1 MIPILMTEQEHWA
14 LTALL
19 RSAVTIRTFCSLGLE
34 GLLERLNSPYIEKA
48 EAEGFD
54 SLAAR
59 DRLPYLPMY
68 VAGVADIP
76 ADVADVVD
84 SLNLS
89 ARLVRLAK
97 DYPAEAVSAALEA
110 LRHQIKDLTAVRLNA
125 HVSVLLRPAR
135 EDDDR
140 ITLVPEGD
148 RGLTTVNY
156 TSEGVIVDVIDEAG
170 NVVATL
176 SLPNGDLTLEEE
188 GPAWACPQCGSDA
201 LTVSV
206 TVEAKLTQSGDN
218 FETEPAGDHL
228 WDGDSL
234 MTCQEC
240 QYTAASR
247 QFES

>member
-1 MIPILMTEQEHWA
+1 MVPVLMTEQEHWA

-59 DRLPYLPMY
+59 DRLPYLPMP
-68 VAGVADIP
+68 VVTV
-76 ADVADVVD
+76 ADVAD

-89 ARLVRLAK
+89 ARQVRWAK
-97 DYPAEAVSAALEA
+97 DYPAEATSAAVEE
-110 LRHQIKDLTAVRLNA
+110 LRRRIKDLTILRLNEQ
-125 HVSVLLRPAR
+125 VSTILRPAR
-135 EDDDR
+135 ERDAR
-140 ITLVPEGD
+140 ITLVPDGD

-176 SLPNGDLTLEEE
+176 SVPNGDLTLEEEE
-188 GPAWACPQCGSDA
+188 GPAWACPQCGGKKLSVMV
-201 LTVSV
+201 TVS
-206 TVEAKLTQSGDN
+206 ADLTQSGDN
-218 FETEPAGDHL
+218 FETDPNGDHE

-234 MTCQEC
+234 MTCREC
-240 QYTAASR
+240 QYVAASR

>member
-1 MIPILMTEQEHWA
+1 MVPVLMTEQEHWA

-19 RSAVTIRTFCSLGLE
+19 RSAVTIRTLCSLGLE

-59 DRLPYLPMY
+59 DRLPYLPMP
-68 VAGVADIP
+68 VVTV
-76 ADVADVVD
+76 ADVAD

-89 ARLVRLAK
+89 ARQVRWAK
-97 DYPAEAVSAALEA
+97 DYPAEAVSAAIEA

-125 HVSVLLRPAR
+125 HVSVLLRPAH
-135 EDDDR
+135 EDDCR
-140 ITLVPEGD
+140 ITLVPDGD

-170 NVVATL
+170 NEAATL
-176 SLPNGDLTLEEE
+176 SIPNGDLTLEEE
-188 GPAWACPQCGSDA
+188 GPAWKCPQCGSDS

-206 TVEAKLTQSGDN
+206 TVEAKLTQTGDN

-240 QYTAASR
+240 QFTAASR
-247 QFES
+247 QFER

>member
-1 MIPILMTEQEHWA
+1 MVPVLMTEQEHWA

-34 GLLERLNSPYIEKA
+34 ELLERLNSPYIEKA

-59 DRLPYLPMY
+59 DRLPYLPMP
-68 VAGVADIP
+68 VVTV
-76 ADVADVVD
+76 ADVAD

-89 ARLVRLAK
+89 ARQVRWAK
-97 DYPAEAVSAALEA
+97 DYPAEATSAAVEE
-110 LRHQIKDLTAVRLNA
+110 LRRRIKDLTILRLNEQ
-125 HVSVLLRPAR
+125 VSTILRPAR
-135 EDDDR
+135 ERDAR
-140 ITLVPEGD
+140 ITLVPDGD

-176 SLPNGDLTLEEE
+176 SVPNGDLTLEEEE
-188 GPAWACPQCGSDA
+188 GPAWACPQCGGKKLSVMV
-201 LTVSV
+201 TVS
-206 TVEAKLTQSGDN
+206 ADLTQSGDN
-218 FETEPAGDHL
+218 FETDPNGDHE

-234 MTCQEC
+234 MTCQNC

-247 QFES
+247 QFER

>member
-1 MIPILMTEQEHWA
+1 MVPVLMTEQEHWA

-19 RSAVTIRTFCSLGLE
+19 RSAVTARTFRYLGLE

-54 SLAAR
+54 SLEAR
-59 DRLPYLPMY
+59 TRLPYLPMS
-68 VAGVADIP
+68 VEQV
-76 ADVADVVD
+76 ADVAGKLPVAE
-84 SLNLS
+84 LS
-89 ARLVRLAK
+89 AKSRWAV
-97 DYPAEAVSAALEA
+97 DYPAAATSAAIEE
-110 LRHQIKDLTAVRLNA
+110 LRRRIKDLTAVRLNA

-135 EDDDR
+135 EDGDR
-140 ITLVPEGD
+140 ITLVPDGD

-170 NVVATL
+170 NVAATL

-188 GPAWACPQCGSDA
+188 GPAWKCPQCGGKKLSVMV
-201 LTVSV
+201 TVS
-206 TVEAKLTQSGDN
+206 ADLTQTGDN

-247 QFES
+247 QFER

>member
-1 MIPILMTEQEHWA
+1 MIPVLMTEQEHWA

-34 GLLERLNSPYIEKA
+34 ELLERLNSPYIEKA

-59 DRLPYLPMY
+59 DRLPYLPMS
-68 VAGVADIP
+68 VVTV
-76 ADVADVVD
+76 ADVAD

-89 ARLVRLAK
+89 ARQVRWAK
-97 DYPAEAVSAALEA
+97 DYPAEAVSAAIEA

-125 HVSVLLRPAR
+125 RVSVLLRPAR
-135 EDDDR
+135 EDDCR
-140 ITLVPEGD
+140 ITLVPDGD

-170 NVVATL
+170 NEAATL
-176 SLPNGDLTLEEE
+176 SIPNGDLTLEEE
-188 GPAWACPQCGSDA
+188 EGPAWVCPKCGGKKLSVMV
-201 LTVSV
+201 TVS
-206 TVEAKLTQSGDN
+206 ADLTQSGDN
-218 FETEPAGDHL
+218 FETEPAGDHE

-234 MTCQEC
+234 MTCQNC

>member
-1 MIPILMTEQEHWA
+1 MVPVLMTEQEHWA

-19 RSAVTIRTFCSLGLE
+19 RSAVTTRTFRYLGLE
-34 GLLERLNSPYIEKA
+34 GLLERLSGPYLERA
-48 EAEGFD
+48 LAEGFD
-54 SLAAR
+54 ALEAR
-59 DRLPYLPMY
+59 NRLPCFSLIVP
-68 VAGVADIP
+68 VVTV
-76 ADVADVVD
+76 ADVAGKLPVTE
-84 SLNLS
+84 LS
-89 ARLVRLAK
+89 ARSRWAK
-97 DYPAEAVSAALEA
+97 DYPAEAVSAAIEA

-135 EDDDR
+135 EDGDR
-140 ITLVPEGD
+140 ITLVPDGD

-170 NVVATL
+170 NEAATL
-176 SLPNGDLTLEEE
+176 SLPNSDLTLEEE
-188 GPAWACPQCGSDA
+188 EEGPAWVCPKCGGKKLSVMV
-201 LTVSV
+201 TVS
-206 TVEAKLTQSGDN
+206 ADLTQSGDN

-247 QFES
+247 QFER

>member
-1 MIPILMTEQEHWA
+1 MVPVLMTEQEHWA

-19 RSAVTIRTFCSLGLE
+19 RSAVTARTFRNLE
-34 GLLERLNSPYIEKA
+34 LEELMERLNSPYIEKA

-54 SLAAR
+54 SLEAR
-59 DRLPYLPMY
+59 TRLPYLPMA
-68 VAGVADIP
+68 VEQV
-76 ADVADVVD
+76 ADVAD

-89 ARLVRLAK
+89 ARQVRWAK
-97 DYPAEAVSAALEA
+97 GYPAEAVSAAIEA
-110 LRHQIKDLTAVRLNA
+110 LRHQIKDLTAVRLSA

-140 ITLVPEGD
+140 ITLVPDGD

-170 NVVATL
+170 NVAATL
-176 SLPNGDLTLEEE
+176 SLPNGDLTLEEA
-188 GPAWACPQCGSDA
+188 GPAWKCPQCGGKKLSVMV
-201 LTVSV
+201 TVS
-206 TVEAKLTQSGDN
+206 ADLTQSGDN
-218 FETEPAGDHL
+218 FETEPNGDHE

-234 MTCQEC
+234 MTCQNC

>member
-1 MIPILMTEQEHWA
+1 MVPVLMTEQEHWA

-34 GLLERLNSPYIEKA
+34 ELLERLNSPYIEKA

-59 DRLPYLPMY
+59 DRLPYLPMS
-68 VAGVADIP
+68 VVTV
-76 ADVADVVD
+76 ADVAD

-89 ARLVRLAK
+89 ARQVRWAK
-97 DYPAEAVSAALEA
+97 DYPAEAVSAAIEA
-110 LRHQIKDLTAVRLNA
+110 LRHRIKDLTAVRLNA

-140 ITLVPEGD
+140 ITLVPDGD

-156 TSEGVIVDVIDEAG
+156 TSEGVIVDVIVEAG

-176 SLPNGDLTLEEE
+176 SVPNGDLTLEEE
-188 GPAWACPQCGSDA
+188 EGPAWVCPKCGGKKLSVMV
-201 LTVSV
+201 TVS
-206 TVEAKLTQSGDN
+206 ADLTQSGDN

-247 QFES
+247 QFER

>member
-1 MIPILMTEQEHWA
+1 MVPVLMTEQEHWA

-59 DRLPYLPMY
+59 DRLPYLPMP
-68 VAGVADIP
+68 VVTV
-76 ADVADVVD
+76 ADVAD

-89 ARLVRLAK
+89 ARQVRWAK
-97 DYPAEAVSAALEA
+97 DYPAEAVSAAIEA

-140 ITLVPEGD
+140 ITLVPDGD

-170 NVVATL
+170 NEAATL
-176 SLPNGDLTLEEE
+176 SIPNGDLTLEEE
-188 GPAWACPQCGSDA
+188 GPAWKCPQCWSDA

-206 TVEAKLTQSGDN
+206 TVEAKLTQTGDN

-247 QFES
+247 QFER

>member
-19 RSAVTIRTFCSLGLE
+19 RSAVTIRTLCSLGLE
-34 GLLERLNSPYIEKA
+34 ELLERLNSPYIEKA

-59 DRLPYLPMY
+59 DRLPYLPMP
-68 VAGVADIP
+68 VVTV
-76 ADVADVVD
+76 ADVAD

-89 ARLVRLAK
+89 ARQVRWAK
-97 DYPAEAVSAALEA
+97 DYPAEAVSAAIEA
-110 LRHQIKDLTAVRLNA
+110 LRRQIKELTAVRLNA
-125 HVSVLLRPAR
+125 HVSVLLWPAR
-135 EDDDR
+135 EDDCR
-140 ITLVPEGD
+140 ITLVPD
-148 RGLTTVNY
+148 DYRGLTTVNY

-170 NVVATL
+170 NEAATL
-176 SLPNGDLTLEEE
+176 SIPNGDLTLEEE
-188 GPAWACPQCGSDA
+188 GPAWACPQCGSKK
-201 LTVSV
+201 LSVMVTVS
-206 TVEAKLTQSGDN
+206 ADLTQSGDN
-218 FETEPAGDHL
+218 FETDPNGDHE

-234 MTCQEC
+234 MTCQNC

>member
-1 MIPILMTEQEHWA
+1 MVPVLMTEQEHWA

-34 GLLERLNSPYIEKA
+34 ELLERLNSPYIEKA

-59 DRLPYLPMY
+59 DRLPYLPMP
-68 VAGVADIP
+68 VVTV
-76 ADVADVVD
+76 ADVAD

-89 ARLVRLAK
+89 ARQVRWAK
-97 DYPAEAVSAALEA
+97 DYPAEATSAAVEE
-110 LRHQIKDLTAVRLNA
+110 LRRRIKDLTILRLNEQ
-125 HVSVLLRPAR
+125 VSTILRPAR
-135 EDDDR
+135 ERDAR
-140 ITLVPEGD
+140 ITLVPDGG

-176 SLPNGDLTLEEE
+176 SVPNGDLTLEEEE
-188 GPAWACPQCGSDA
+188 GPAWACPQCGGKKLSVMV
-201 LTVSV
+201 TVS
-206 TVEAKLTQSGDN
+206 ADLTQSGDS
-218 FETEPAGDHL
+218 FETDPNGDHE

-234 MTCQEC
+234 MTCQNC

-247 QFES
+247 QFER

>member
-1 MIPILMTEQEHWA
+1 MIPVLMTEQEHWA

-19 RSAVTIRTFCSLGLE
+19 RSAVTARTFRYLGLE
-34 GLLERLNSPYIEKA
+34 GLLERLSGPYIERA
-48 EAEGFD
+48 LAEGFD
-54 SLAAR
+54 ALEAR
-59 DRLPYLPMY
+59 NRLPCFSLIVP
-68 VAGVADIP
+68 VVTV
-76 ADVADVVD
+76 ADVAD

-89 ARLVRLAK
+89 ARQVRWAK
-97 DYPAEAVSAALEA
+97 DYPAEAVSAAIEA

-140 ITLVPEGD
+140 ITLVPDGG

-170 NVVATL
+170 NGAATL
-176 SLPNGDLTLEEE
+176 SIPNGDLTLEEE
-188 GPAWACPQCGSDA
+188 EEGPAWVCPKCGGKKLSVMV
-201 LTVSV
+201 TVS
-206 TVEAKLTQSGDN
+206 ADLTQTGDN

-234 MTCQEC
+234 MTCREC

-247 QFES
+247 QFER

>member
-19 RSAVTIRTFCSLGLE
+19 RSAVTIRTLCSLGLE

-59 DRLPYLPMY
+59 DRLPYLPMP
-68 VAGVADIP
+68 VVTV
-76 ADVADVVD
+76 ADVAD

-89 ARLVRLAK
+89 ARQVRWAK
-97 DYPAEAVSAALEA
+97 DYPAEATSAAIEE
-110 LRHQIKDLTAVRLNA
+110 LRRQIKDLTAVRLNA

-135 EDDDR
+135 EDDGR
-140 ITLVPEGD
+140 ITLVPDGY

-176 SLPNGDLTLEEE
+176 SVPNGDLTLEEE
-188 GPAWACPQCGSDA
+188 EGPAWVCPKCGGKKLSVMV
-201 LTVSV
+201 TVS
-206 TVEAKLTQSGDN
+206 ADLTQSGDN
-218 FETEPAGDHL
+218 FETEPAGDHE

-234 MTCQEC
+234 MTCQNC

>member
-1 MIPILMTEQEHWA
+1 MVPVLMTEQEHWA

-34 GLLERLNSPYIEKA
+34 ELLERLNSPYIEKA

-59 DRLPYLPMY
+59 DRLPYLPMP
-68 VAGVADIP
+68 VVTV
-76 ADVADVVD
+76 ADVAD

-89 ARLVRLAK
+89 ARQVRWAK
-97 DYPAEAVSAALEA
+97 DYPAEATSAAVEE
-110 LRHQIKDLTAVRLNA
+110 LRRRIKDLTILRLNEQ
-125 HVSVLLRPAR
+125 VSTILRPAR
-135 EDDDR
+135 ERDAR
-140 ITLVPEGD
+140 ITLVPDGD

-176 SLPNGDLTLEEE
+176 SVPDGDLTLEEEE
-188 GPAWACPQCGSDA
+188 GPAWACPQCGGKKLSVMV
-201 LTVSV
+201 TVS
-206 TVEAKLTQSGDN
+206 ADLTQSGDN
-218 FETEPAGDHL
+218 FETDPNGDHE

-234 MTCQEC
+234 MTCQNC

-247 QFES
+247 QFER

>member
-19 RSAVTIRTFCSLGLE
+19 RSAVTIRTLCSLGLE

-59 DRLPYLPMY
+59 DRLPYLPMP
-68 VAGVADIP
+68 VVTV
-76 ADVADVVD
+76 ADVAD

-89 ARLVRLAK
+89 ARQVRWAK
-97 DYPAEAVSAALEA
+97 GYPAEAVSAAIEA
-110 LRHQIKDLTAVRLNA
+110 LRHRIKDLTAIRLNEQ
-125 HVSVLLRPAR
+125 VSVLLRPAR
-135 EDDDR
+135 EDDCR
-140 ITLVPEGD
+140 ITLVPDGD

-170 NVVATL
+170 NEAATL
-176 SLPNGDLTLEEE
+176 SLPNGDLTFEEE
-188 GPAWACPQCGSDA
+188 GPAWVCPQCGGKKLSVMV
-201 LTVSV
+201 TVS
-206 TVEAKLTQSGDN
+206 ADLTQNGDN
-218 FETEPAGDHL
+218 FETEPNGDHE

-234 MTCQEC
+234 MTCQNC

>member
-1 MIPILMTEQEHWA
+1 MVPVLMTEQEHWA

-19 RSAVTIRTFCSLGLE
+19 RSNVSTRSLRNMGLE
-34 GLLERLNSPYIEKA
+34 GLLERLSGPYMEKA
-48 EAEGFD
+48 LAEGFD
-54 SLAAR
+54 ALEAR
-59 DRLPYLPMY
+59 VRLPSLPAQ
-68 VAGVADIP
+68 VEG
-76 ADVADVVD
+76 VVD
-84 SLNLS
+84 ISGKASVSVLP
-89 ARLVRLAK
+89 ARPASWASN
-97 DYPAEAVSAALEA
+97 YPAEAVSAAIEA
-110 LRHQIKDLTAVRLNA
+110 LRHRIKDLTAIRLNE

-135 EDDDR
+135 EDDGR
-140 ITLVPEGD
+140 ITLVPDGD

-170 NVVATL
+170 NEAATL

-188 GPAWACPQCGSDA
+188 GPAWKCPQCGSDS

-206 TVEAKLTQSGDN
+206 TVEAKLTQTGDN
-218 FETEPAGDHL
+218 FETEPEGDHL

>member
-1 MIPILMTEQEHWA
+1 MVPVLMTEQEHWA

-19 RSAVTIRTFCSLGLE
+19 RSAVTIRTLCSLGLE

-59 DRLPYLPMY
+59 DRLPYLPMPV
-68 VAGVADIP
+68 VAV
-76 ADVADVVD
+76 ADVAD

-89 ARLVRLAK
+89 ARQVRWAK
-97 DYPAEAVSAALEA
+97 DYPAEAVSAAIEA

-140 ITLVPEGD
+140 ITLVPDDD

-176 SLPNGDLTLEEE
+176 SIPNGDLTLEEE
-188 GPAWACPQCGSDA
+188 GPAWVCPKCGGKKLSVMV
-201 LTVSV
+201 TVS
-206 TVEAKLTQSGDN
+206 ADLTQSGDN
-218 FETEPAGDHL
+218 FETDANGDHE

-234 MTCQEC
+234 MTCQNC
-240 QYTAASR
+240 HYTAASR

>member
-19 RSAVTIRTFCSLGLE
+19 RSAVTIRTFRNLGLE
-34 GLLERLNSPYIEKA
+34 GLLERLSGPYLEKA
-48 EAEGFD
+48 LAEGFD
-54 SLAAR
+54 ALEAR
-59 DRLPYLPMY
+59 NRLPYLPMS
-68 VAGVADIP
+68 VVEEG
-76 ADVADVVD
+76 ADVAGKLPVAA
-84 SLNLS
+84 LS
-89 ARLVRLAK
+89 AKARLAK
-97 DYPAEAVSAALEA
+97 DYPAEATSATLAE
-110 LRHQIKDLTAVRLNA
+110 LRRRIKDLTILRLNEQ
-125 HVSVLLRPAR
+125 VSTILRPAR

-140 ITLVPEGD
+140 ITLVPDGD

-176 SLPNGDLTLEEE
+176 SVPNGDLTLEEE
-188 GPAWACPQCGSDA
+188 EGTAWACPQCGGKKLSVMV
-201 LTVSV
+201 TVS
-206 TVEAKLTQSGDN
+206 ADLTQSGDN
-218 FETEPAGDHL
+218 FETDPNGDHE

-234 MTCQEC
+234 MTCQNC

>member
-1 MIPILMTEQEHWA
+1 MVPVLMTEQEHWA

-34 GLLERLNSPYIEKA
+34 ELLERLNSPYIEKA

-59 DRLPYLPMY
+59 DRLPYLPMS
-68 VAGVADIP
+68 VVTV
-76 ADVADVVD
+76 ADVAD

-89 ARLVRLAK
+89 ARQVRWAK
-97 DYPAEAVSAALEA
+97 DYPAEAVSAAIEA
-110 LRHQIKDLTAVRLNA
+110 LRRQIKDLTILRLNEQ
-125 HVSVLLRPAR
+125 VSTILRPAR
-135 EDDDR
+135 ERDDR
-140 ITLVPEGD
+140 ITLVPDGD

-176 SLPNGDLTLEEE
+176 SVPNGDLTLEEE
-188 GPAWACPQCGSDA
+188 EEEGPAWVCPKCGGKKLSVMV
-201 LTVSV
+201 TVS
-206 TVEAKLTQSGDN
+206 ADLTQSGDN
-218 FETEPAGDHL
+218 FETEPAGDHE

-234 MTCQEC
+234 MTCQNC

>member
-1 MIPILMTEQEHWA
+1 MVPVLMTEQEHWA

-19 RSAVTIRTFCSLGLE
+19 RSAVTTRTLCSLGLE

-59 DRLPYLPMY
+59 DRLPYLPMP
-68 VAGVADIP
+68 VVTV
-76 ADVADVVD
+76 ADVAD

-89 ARLVRLAK
+89 ARQVRWAK
-97 DYPAEAVSAALEA
+97 DYPAEATSAAIEA

-135 EDDDR
+135 EVADR
-140 ITLVPEGD
+140 ITLVPDGD

-170 NVVATL
+170 NEVATL
-176 SLPNGDLTLEEE
+176 SIPNGDLTLEEE
-188 GPAWACPQCGSDA
+188 EEGPAWVCPKCGGKKLSVMI
-201 LTVSV
+201 TVS
-206 TVEAKLTQSGDN
+206 ADLTQSGDN
-218 FETEPAGDHL
+218 FETEPAGDHE

-234 MTCQEC
+234 MTCQNC

>member
-1 MIPILMTEQEHWA
+1 MVPVLMTEQEHWA

-59 DRLPYLPMY
+59 DRLPYLPMP
-68 VAGVADIP
+68 VVTV
-76 ADVADVVD
+76 ADVAD

-89 ARLVRLAK
+89 ARQVRWAK
-97 DYPAEAVSAALEA
+97 DYPAEATSAAVEE
-110 LRHQIKDLTAVRLNA
+110 LRRRIKDLTILRLNEQ
-125 HVSVLLRPAR
+125 VSTILRPAR
-135 EDDDR
+135 ESDAR
-140 ITLVPEGD
+140 ITLVPDGG

-176 SLPNGDLTLEEE
+176 SVPNGDLTLEEEE
-188 GPAWACPQCGSDA
+188 GPAWACPQCGGKKLSVMV
-201 LTVSV
+201 TVS
-206 TVEAKLTQSGDN
+206 ADLTQSGDN
-218 FETEPAGDHL
+218 FETDPNGDHE

-234 MTCQEC
+234 MTCQNC

>member
-1 MIPILMTEQEHWA
+1 MVPVLMTEQEHWA

-19 RSAVTIRTFCSLGLE
+19 RSAVTIRTFRYLGLE
-34 GLLERLNSPYIEKA
+34 ELLERLNSPYIEKA

-59 DRLPYLPMY
+59 DRLPYLPMS
-68 VAGVADIP
+68 VVTV
-76 ADVADVVD
+76 ADVAD

-89 ARLVRLAK
+89 ARQVRWAK
-97 DYPAEAVSAALEA
+97 DYPAEAVSAAIEA
-110 LRHQIKDLTAVRLNA
+110 LRHQIKGLTAVRLNA

-135 EDDDR
+135 EGGDCL
-140 ITLVPEGD
+140 IALVPDGD

-156 TSEGVIVDVIDEAG
+156 TSKGVIVDVIDEAG
-170 NVVATL
+170 NEATL

-188 GPAWACPQCGSDA
+188 EGSAWKCPQCGSKK
-201 LTVSV
+201 LSVMVTVS
-206 TVEAKLTQSGDN
+206 ADLTQSGDN
-218 FETEPAGDHL
+218 FETDPNGDHE

-240 QYTAASR
+240 QYVAASR